1 MISLQII
8 FWLSVAL
15 VLYAYAG
22 YPLVLL
28 ALSRMRS
35 RTVQKG
41 PIQPPVSFIIT
52 AHNEQSRIREKL
64 DNTLQLAYPRDKL
77 QIIVASDCSTDGTD
91 AIVLSYA
98 PHGFQLVRALRRN
111 GKESA
116 QKHALGAASGEILI
130 FSDVATSLEPLAV
143 RRLVE
148 NFADPSVGC
157 VSSVDR
163 VIGTNGG
170 GIGEGAYV
178 RYEMLLRSLES
189 SVNSLVGL
197 SGSCFAARRT
207 ACDPWREDLQSDFN
221 TVLNSIRHGFRGVS
235 DPQVVGYYR
244 DLASDRQE
252 FSRKVRTIVRGITV
266 LMNNLPLL
274 NPFRYGMFAWQLFSH
289 KLCRWLVPLWLI
301 LAFVSNILLA
311 TADGLYA
318 ILLIT
323 QIAFYASGAL
333 VLFSIDLPR
342 LSVLKIPAYFLS
354 TNLAIAAAW
363 VKYFRGERF
372 AVWQPSAR

>member
-1 MISLQII
+1 
-8 FWLSVAL
+8 
-15 VLYAYAG
+15 
-22 YPLVLL
+22 
-28 ALSRMRS
+28 
-35 RTVQKG
+35 
-41 PIQPPVSFIIT
+41 
-52 AHNEQSRIREKL
+52 
-64 DNTLQLAYPRDKL
+64 
-77 QIIVASDCSTDGTD
+77 
-91 AIVLSYA
+91 
-98 PHGFQLVRALRRN
+98 
-111 GKESA
+111 
-116 QKHALGAASGEILI
+116 
-130 FSDVATSLEPLAV
+130 
-143 RRLVE
+143 
-148 NFADPSVGC
+148 
-157 VSSVDR
+157 
-163 VIGTNGG
+163 
-170 GIGEGAYV
+170 
-178 RYEMLLRSLES
+178 
-189 SVNSLVGL
+189 
-197 SGSCFAARRT
+197 
-207 ACDPWREDLQSDFN
+207 
-221 TVLNSIRHGFRGVS
+221 VS